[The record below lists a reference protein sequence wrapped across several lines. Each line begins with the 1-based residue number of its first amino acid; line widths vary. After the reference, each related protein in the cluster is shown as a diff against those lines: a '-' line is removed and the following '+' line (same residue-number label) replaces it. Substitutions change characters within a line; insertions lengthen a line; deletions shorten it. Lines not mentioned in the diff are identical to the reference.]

1 MHKTIMQLTKKFVL
15 HWPKK
20 EVGYPEYMY
29 AKLERREEVLGLYG
43 QTTNNLTSLDIFF
56 SRN

>member
-1 MHKTIMQLTKKFVL
+1 MQLTKKFVL

-43 QTTNNLTSLDIFF
+43 QTTNNCPVS
-56 SRN
+56 